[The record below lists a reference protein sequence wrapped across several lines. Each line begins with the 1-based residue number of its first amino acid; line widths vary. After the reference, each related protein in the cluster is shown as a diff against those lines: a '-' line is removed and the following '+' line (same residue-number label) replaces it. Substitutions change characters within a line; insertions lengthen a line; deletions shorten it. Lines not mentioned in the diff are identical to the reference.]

1 MKFKIYTIDIDTETM
16 STEQVEKS
24 LLLVLNELEPQ
35 IGVNKVEYKVDHE
48 IGDAT
53 FRFYRDA
60 PYTVI
65 GGWVM
70 DNDATILNVLGPEY
84 LVPKCYGG
92 EGYYYPVVPMSSH
105 YYATEEQVMDFWMN
119 KFAGEGVEDI
129 GIKPTDEYLEVY
141 IYKDD
146 EEDEY

>member
-53 FRFYRDA
+53 FRFHRNA

-84 LVPKCYGG
+84 LVPKC
-92 EGYYYPVVPMSSH
+92 
-105 YYATEEQVMDFWMN
+105 
-119 KFAGEGVEDI
+119 
-129 GIKPTDEYLEVY
+129 
-141 IYKDD
+141 
-146 EEDEY
+146 